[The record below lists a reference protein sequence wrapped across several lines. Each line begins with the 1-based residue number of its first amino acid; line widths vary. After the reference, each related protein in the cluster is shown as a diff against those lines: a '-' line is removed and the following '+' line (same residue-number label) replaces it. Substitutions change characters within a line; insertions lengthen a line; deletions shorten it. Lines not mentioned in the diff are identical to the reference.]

1 MPSETNSK
9 LAVLASGGGSNA
21 DKICT
26 YFKGHPTIKAGLII
40 SNRKAAGVFQVAE
53 RQNIESL
60 YLPKEKWSNPV
71 EIIEILHTKQIT
83 HLVLAGFLLHVPD
96 LLIKA
101 FSGRIINIHPSL
113 LPRHGGKGMYGHH
126 VHEAVKNA
134 GELTTG
140 MTIHEVNEHYDEGKI
155 ILQKEI
161 DISQEDDPKEIA
173 SKVLVLEHTYYSPT
187 IERWITDSESQMADL
202 KN

>member
-1 MPSETNSK
+1 MPSEINSK
-9 LAVLASGGGSNA
+9 LAILASGGGSNA

-53 RQNIESL
+53 RHNIETL

-71 EIIEILHTKQIT
+71 EIIEILHSRQIT

-155 ILQKEI
+155 IFQKEI
-161 DISQEDDPKEIA
+161 DIAQADTPEQIA

-187 IERWITDSESQMADL
+187 IERWITGGESQRVDL